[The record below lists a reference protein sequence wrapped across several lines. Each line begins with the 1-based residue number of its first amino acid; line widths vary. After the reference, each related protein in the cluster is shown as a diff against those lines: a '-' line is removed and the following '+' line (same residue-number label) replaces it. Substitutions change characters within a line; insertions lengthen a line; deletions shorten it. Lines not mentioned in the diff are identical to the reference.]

1 MMKKA
6 NQMHRSYSERIREIG
21 GRLRSFAVP
30 RRQFKQ
36 RGPDMKLNDGW
47 SAQAMEQDWQEY
59 GDGGDSWWAG
69 AS

>member
-1 MMKKA
+1 MVKYTAQKS
-6 NQMHRSYSERIREIG
+6 RSYSERIREFG

-30 RRQFKQ
+30 HRRLVQ
-36 RGPDMKLNDGW
+36 RGPDMRLNDGW
-47 SAQAMEQDWQEY
+47 SPQEMERNWQEY